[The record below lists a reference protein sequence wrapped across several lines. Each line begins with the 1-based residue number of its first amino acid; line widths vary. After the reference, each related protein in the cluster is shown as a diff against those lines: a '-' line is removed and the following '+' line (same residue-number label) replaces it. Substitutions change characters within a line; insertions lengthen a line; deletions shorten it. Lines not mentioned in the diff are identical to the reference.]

1 MVCRPPLSGTR
12 ILRCLSSS
20 RERVTTVPTLQWCGK
35 KLLGSQPSS
44 APTQLSSPHAMAPVA
59 IPCAPHTYE
68 NQLRRSFDET
78 PAAAFLHSLI
88 SLLASHQ
95 TPPSSLMFFSSRFC
109 PTLLLNNLIRLLSL
123 SLSARAVY
131 DLHNLS
137 ALRCFI
143 QDTLEPGEKYL
154 CTLNGDFLSPSLLSS
169 MDLGRDTHRTSSRRM
184 RTLPKPLNP
193 KP

>member
-1 MVCRPPLSGTR
+1 
-12 ILRCLSSS
+12 
-20 RERVTTVPTLQWCGK
+20 
-35 KLLGSQPSS
+35 
-44 APTQLSSPHAMAPVA
+44 
-59 IPCAPHTYE
+59 
-68 NQLRRSFDET
+68 
-78 PAAAFLHSLI
+78 
-88 SLLASHQ
+88 
-95 TPPSSLMFFSSRFC
+95 
-109 PTLLLNNLIRLLSL
+109 LNNLIRLLSL